1 MKLNE
6 KLVTKALV
14 RSPWVSHMNAGSCNG
29 CDIEIVAALSPRY
42 DVERFGIT
50 LQGSP
55 RHADVLVCTGTVTR
69 AMAPRLRQIYDQM
82 ADPKFVIAVGGCGI
96 DGGVYHSCY
105 NALGGIDKVI
115 PVHMY
120 IPGCPPRP
128 EAIAYGVYILLQSLA
143 NPAPPEYEEDPN
155 TKQSEG
161 IET

>member
-1 MKLNE
+1 
-6 KLVTKALV
+6 
-14 RSPWVSHMNAGSCNG
+14 
-29 CDIEIVAALSPRY
+29 
-42 DVERFGIT
+42 
-50 LQGSP
+50 
-55 RHADVLVCTGTVTR
+55 
-69 AMAPRLRQIYDQM
+69 M

-143 NPAPPEYEEDPN
+143 NPAPQNMRKILMPSN
-155 TKQSEG
+155 QKG
-161 IET
+161 